1 LAAGTASMIHL
12 GGPGKFYITGLNIG
26 FLELPV
32 LRGYLESMV
41 KMSPL
46 QSYSLE
52 VLKEDDDTA
61 ILGAGVA
68 ALRSQSW

>member
-1 LAAGTASMIHL
+1 
-12 GGPGKFYITGLNIG
+12 
-26 FLELPV
+26 
-32 LRGYLESMV
+32 MV

-52 VLKEDDDTA
+52 VLPEDDATS

-68 ALRSQSW
+68 ALRAQSW

>member
-1 LAAGTASMIHL
+1 
-12 GGPGKFYITGLNIG
+12 
-26 FLELPV
+26 LELPV
-32 LRGYLESMV
+32 LRGYLEGMV

-52 VLKEDDDTA
+52 VLQEDDATA

-68 ALRSQSW
+68 ALRAQSW

>member
-1 LAAGTASMIHL
+1 MIHL
-12 GGPGKFYITGLNIG
+12 GGPGKFYFTGLNVG
-26 FLELPV
+26 YLDLPV
-32 LRGYLESMV
+32 LRGYLDAMV

-52 VLKEDDDTA
+52 VLKEDDDIA

-68 ALRSQSW
+68 ALRSQNW

>member
-1 LAAGTASMIHL
+1 MIHL
-12 GGPGKFYITGLNIG
+12 GGPGKFYFTGLNVG

-32 LRGYLESMV
+32 LRGFLVAMV

-52 VLKEDDDTA
+52 VLAEDDA
-61 ILGAGVA
+61 ISILGAGVA
-68 ALRSQSW
+68 ALRAQSW

>member
-1 LAAGTASMIHL
+1 MIHL
-12 GGPGKFYITGLNIG
+12 AGPGRFYVTGLNVDY
-26 FLELPV
+26 LQLPV
-32 LRGYLESMV
+32 LRGYLEAMV

-52 VLKEDDDTA
+52 VLQEDDGMS

-68 ALRSQSW
+68 ALRAQSW

>member
-1 LAAGTASMIHL
+1 MIHL
-12 GGPGKFYITGLNIG
+12 GGPGKFYFTGLNVG
-26 FLELPV
+26 YLDLPV
-32 LRGYLESMV
+32 LRSYLEAMV

-68 ALRSQSW
+68 ALRAQNW

>member
-1 LAAGTASMIHL
+1 
-12 GGPGKFYITGLNIG
+12 
-26 FLELPV
+26 
-32 LRGYLESMV
+32 MV

-52 VLKEDDDTA
+52 VLKEDDAIA

-68 ALRSQSW
+68 ALRAQSW

>member
-1 LAAGTASMIHL
+1 
-12 GGPGKFYITGLNIG
+12 
-26 FLELPV
+26 
-32 LRGYLESMV
+32 MV

-52 VLKEDDDTA
+52 VLPPDDGMSV
-61 ILGAGVA
+61 LGAGVA

>member
-1 LAAGTASMIHL
+1 
-12 GGPGKFYITGLNIG
+12 
-26 FLELPV
+26 
-32 LRGYLESMV
+32 MV

-52 VLKEDDDTA
+52 LLPEDDSIG

-68 ALRSQSW
+68 AMRSQSW